1 MSTKIQ
7 QATATL
13 ALATISGLAMGQS
26 GLDLDRAYA
35 SELRSDAETRS
46 SLLGSSNGANLN
58 VEVMTQFRYTYNSR
72 DEQTSGALGDSDTT
86 VGFSAPRTQV
96 RLSGAVEGTDIS
108 GLVVFDFG
116 EAERGRTS
124 GVSDGTAELLVA
136 QGAWAVND
144 NWTLLFGQWHD
155 PVFGSDNFAPE
166 HTLAADKSFMN
177 EFFQV
182 GVTQGVAFVYGTDN
196 LKLIGA
202 IDDGAEYI
210 VNYGPVGST
219 PFNAPGEADFGITGR
234 FEWLIE
240 GTWDQFADATSFRG
254 SNYGVKIGGGAHY
267 QTQGNTNPAVPA
279 GAAATFDERTVTFWT
294 IDAQV
299 EGDGWN
305 FFAEYVGH
313 KVDTSDTV
321 AADVDFTN
329 HGFMAQGGFFFNDQW
344 EGFARYDVVVLDD
357 ILVAAG
363 TDDNY
368 QNVTVGFNYYFVPES
383 HAAKFTVDA
392 SFAIDDSTNIDAIMG
407 GVGSND
413 PSATGVLGLSDSEF
427 ALRAQMTLV
436 F

>member
-35 SELRSDAETRS
+35 SELRSDAQTRS
-46 SLLGSSNGANLN
+46 SLLGTSNGANIN
-58 VEVMTQFRYTYNSR
+58 VEVMTQFRYSFNSR
-72 DEQTSGALGDSDTT
+72 DELAGTPLGDNDTT
-86 VGFSAPRTQV
+86 VGFSTPRTQV

-116 EAERGRTS
+116 AAEGAS
-124 GVSDGTAELLVA
+124 GGAATLLIA
-136 QGAWAVND
+136 QAAWALDD

-166 HTLAADKSFMN
+166 HTLSADKSFMN
-177 EFFQV
+177 EFFEV
-182 GVTQGVAFVYGTDN
+182 GYTQGVAFVYGTDSY
-196 LKLIGA
+196 KFIGA
-202 IDDGAEYI
+202 FNDGAEYI
-210 VNYGPVGST
+210 TNTTRVANSA
-219 PFNAPGEADFGITGR
+219 FNAPGEADFGITGR

-254 SNYGVKIGGGAHY
+254 SNYGIKIGAGAHY
-267 QTQGNTNPAVPA
+267 QEQGNTNPIIA
-279 GAAATFDERTVTFWT
+279 GVDTKTVTFWT
-294 IDAQV
+294 VDVQV

-305 FFAEYVGH
+305 LMAEYVAHNVETNPLVGA
-313 KVDTSDTV
+313 TT
-321 AADVDFTN
+321 DFTN
-329 HGFMAQGGFFFNDQW
+329 QGFLIQGGYYFADQW
-344 EGFARYDVVVLDD
+344 EGFARYDAVILDD
-357 ILVAAG
+357 TLVAAG
-363 TDDNY
+363 TDDTF

-383 HAAKFTVDA
+383 HAAKFTLE
-392 SFAIDDSTNIDAIMG
+392 AIFTLDESTNMDALMG
-407 GVGSND
+407 GLGSND
-413 PSATGVLGLSDSEF
+413 QDVTGVLGLSDSEF